1 MTDPSVRIHRRGC
14 CACPHA
20 RKGTPRGTVP
30 QPDTPRPCSVTG
42 PCPYG
47 LDAALSIDDKQTPI
61 FDEVSEED
69 GSWRTEDAGAWH
81 ESKEDFADR
90 QNTAAS
96 LAPYL
101 AVLPH
106 LAGVL
111 SDKQREVVNALLDA
125 RKQADLARSIDVRR
139 QTTGVHLKR
148 AKGRLS
154 GILLTLHHE
163 AAASAV
169 GQTTLEDGL
178 VSLARIANTMTAHQ
192 ALVMLELVAGNHTS
206 WYQLG
211 EFFHVDPA
219 AVTYLVL
226 RVVARVEAVI
236 DETADPMSWKPGIP
250 SKVCTEGG
258 VLAELHHPASATDLP
273 IAIRRTL
280 ATQLAGIYVSR
291 CRIEDT
297 NPDPKA
303 VRAGKRIVGLI
314 LDDFA
319 LAADNS
325 IKALDAA
332 WGSERLDS

>member
-1 MTDPSVRIHRRGC
+1 MPRDPRRHGC
-14 CACPHA
+14 CTCEHA
-20 RKGTPRGTVP
+20 PTGTPRGTIP
-30 QPDTPRPCSVTG
+30 QPEIPLPCNRQPGT
-42 PCPYG
+42 CPHG
-47 LDAALSIDDKQTPI
+47 LDAALAVDDKQTPI

-69 GSWRTEDAGAWH
+69 GSWRTEEAGAWH
-81 ESKEDFADR
+81 ESAEDYADR

-96 LAPYL
+96 IAPYL

-148 AKGRLS
+148 AKGRLA

-211 EFFHVDPA
+211 AFFHVDPA

-226 RVVARVEAVI
+226 RVVARIEAVVNAA
-236 DETADPMSWKPGIP
+236 ADPRSRKPGIP

-291 CRIEDT
+291 CRVEDT

-303 VRAGKRIVGLI
+303 LLAGRRILRLI
-314 LDDFA
+314 HANVA
-319 LAADNS
+319 LAAANS
-325 IKALDAA
+325 LALIDGALPPA
-332 WGSERLDS
+332 RSRS

>member
-1 MTDPSVRIHRRGC
+1 MPRDPRRHGC
-14 CACPHA
+14 CACEHA
-20 RKGTPRGTVP
+20 PKGTPRGTVP
-30 QPDTPRPCSVTG
+30 QPEIPLPCNLTPGT
-42 PCPYG
+42 CPHG
-47 LDAALSIDDKQTPI
+47 LDAALAIDDKQTPI

-81 ESKEDFADR
+81 ESSEDYADR

-96 LAPYL
+96 IAPYL

-148 AKGRLS
+148 AKGRLA
-154 GILLTLHHE
+154 GILFTLHHE

-206 WYQLG
+206 WGQLAKVFG
-211 EFFHVDPA
+211 GSKA
-219 AVTYLVL
+219 AVFLLVPI
-226 RVVARVEAVI
+226 VVDRMEAVV
-236 DETADPMSWKPGIP
+236 DRASAPSQHRPGIP
-250 SKVCTEGG
+250 SKLLTEGS
-258 VLAELHHPASATDLP
+258 VLAELRHPTSATDLP

-291 CRIEDT
+291 CRVEDT

-303 VRAGKRIVGLI
+303 VYAGVRIFRLI
-314 LDDFA
+314 HANVA
-319 LAADNS
+319 LAAANS
-325 IKALDAA
+325 LAMIDEALPPARSRA
-332 WGSERLDS
+332 